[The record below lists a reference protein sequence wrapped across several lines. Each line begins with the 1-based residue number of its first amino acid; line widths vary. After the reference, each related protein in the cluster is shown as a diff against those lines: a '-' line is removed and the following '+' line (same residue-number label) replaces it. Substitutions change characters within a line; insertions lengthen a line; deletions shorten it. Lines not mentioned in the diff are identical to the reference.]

1 MRASIDQI
9 DLQLLKLLKMNAR
22 LSYARLAEELGI
34 SESAV
39 RKRIRKLINAGII
52 KRFTIEYELTSEI
65 RAAVLVKTKPPKPV
79 PEISREIVGIEGVD
93 IVYEVTGEN
102 DILVIIRGP
111 SIEVINR
118 CVDKI
123 RSVDGVAGTNTMII
137 MRVWT

>member
-1 MRASIDQI
+1 M
-9 DLQLLKLLKMNAR
+9 
-22 LSYARLAEELGI
+22 
-34 SESAV
+34 
-39 RKRIRKLINAGII
+39 
-52 KRFTIEYELTSEI
+52 

-79 PEISREIVGIEGVD
+79 PEVSREIISIEGVD
-93 IVYEVTGEN
+93 VVYEVTGEN
-102 DILVIIRGP
+102 DILVLLRGP